1 VSKVWILLACG
12 LLTGCDLF
20 KGPPPP
26 PLKGKRE
33 TVNFFQESEPSK
45 TLKAQSKVLPKEA
58 LQSTG
63 FQDSFLWQQ
72 FYKTPSHHIAG
83 FKGSGSK
90 HQVKIVSVSQLAVE
104 DGDVAS
110 PFIVTTK
117 GLFFLSGLS
126 VHKMAADPTVMPTPW
141 IVGSIFSDSKNLK
154 PSTAQVSK
162 ADKTKSVFA
171 GKDVLEQEKD
181 IILNPSGFALSLNS
195 EKFEIRGNV
204 WAGGLCSDGQD
215 TLFATTGLAEVI
227 AISISGN
234 KILWRAELEHPARS
248 APVYDQGK
256 VYCCTLKNQ
265 VLAFD
270 SKTGA
275 QLWKHQSMMEETTLF
290 GGNVPALEQNLLISS
305 ASPNQ
310 ITALSTKD
318 GEQVW
323 SYTPP
328 LDQMSD
334 KIVYATASP
343 VIIEDKV
350 YVGTCFRTLCLSL
363 ASGAL
368 VWSSPISTP
377 LTPVS
382 AGNYLL
388 AIDESH
394 VLVALDR
401 HTGTIAW
408 STALPID
415 SASTSKW
422 VGLMII
428 DGLIYVFRND
438 GWVGVFN
445 PSQPKSLVRQ
455 VKLNHSLSACPIFV
469 NGQLLLRADDGYLI
483 TWKI

>member
-1 VSKVWILLACG
+1 MSKMWIFLACG

-26 PLKGKRE
+26 PLRGKRE
-33 TVNFFQESEPSK
+33 TVNFFQDSESSK
-45 TLKAQSKVLPKEA
+45 TLKAQLKVLPKEA
-58 LQSTG
+58 LKSTG

-110 PFIVTTK
+110 PFIMTPK

-126 VHKMAADPTVMPTPW
+126 VHKMPTDPKVMPAPW
-141 IVGSIFSDSKNLK
+141 VLGCPYSKATDLK
-154 PSTAQVSK
+154 SCPTQNSK
-162 ADKTKSVFA
+162 ADSIKGVFSTK
-171 GKDVLEQEKD
+171 DLLTQEKEPTID
-181 IILNPSGFALSLNS
+181 SDLDLSLDS
-195 EKFEIRGNV
+195 KKFEIRGNV

-363 ASGAL
+363 VSGVL
-368 VWSSPISTP
+368 IWSSPISTP

-445 PSQPKSLVRQ
+445 PSQPKPLVRQ
-455 VKLNHSLSACPIFV
+455 VKLNHPLSACPIFV
-469 NGQLLLRADDGYLI
+469 NGQLLLRADDGCLI